1 MSISLFANNI
11 QTTLATSITS
21 SQTSVTLVS
30 AAGLPSPT
38 SGQYFVMTFTNGATN
53 EVVWVTNVTGSVIT
67 CIRAREGTSASSFAS
82 GSFASC
88 FPTAGTMQNIVQID
102 QLQNGAYTFANGA
115 GTANALTATIASNL
129 TVVPNGFQFVI
140 NAANANTGAAT
151 LNLTLNPT
159 IAGASPI
166 STGAL
171 PIYQNGNFP
180 LTGGEITGTN
190 YLCLISY
197 NSNYNG
203 GLGAFVLEN
212 PYNPV
217 VGVVGITQ
225 VQDQYFTYNT
235 SGGSADALTLTVP
248 AGLGALTD
256 GAVVVF
262 RNTVSSNATTT
273 PTLNVTYGSTST
285 GATVIKKY
293 NNQSLSAG
301 DTGGVGYVCQLVY
314 SSSASAWMLLN
325 PAPGVAGGVT
335 SITAGTGIT
344 ASSPSGAVTLTNSGV
359 ITVNGS
365 AGTVTVTPTSI
376 GALSL
381 NSTGDQTVNTGS
393 GHVIFTNYIEPNA
406 VIIGGS
412 GVVYPGVQVYSSGV
426 GGGFV
431 GVLTPT
437 SIQFATIDGG
447 TAIQTASGANLY
459 AKVANQICW
468 IADSLGSLT
477 IANNLTA
484 SSNLYVTYGTGYKP
498 GGGSWS
504 VPVSDERLKENITPL
519 SGALNFI
526 TKLNPVTFDLKI
538 PTENEPTVG
547 FIAQEVQKILPL
559 CVTSR
564 EPTKEET
571 KYVSD
576 KVLTYGFHGDMT
588 AYLVGAIKE
597 LNLKQVEL
605 ETKINIQAAYIAA
618 LQAKV

>member
-1 MSISLFANNI
+1 MATLLFANNI

-21 SQTSVTLVS
+21 TQTSVTLAS
-30 AAGLPSPT
+30 TAGLPNPT
-38 SGQYFVMTFTNGATN
+38 TGQYFIMTFTNGSTN
-53 EVVWVTNVTGSVIT
+53 EVVWVTAVSGSTIT
-67 CIRAREGTSASSFAS
+67 CVRAQEGTSANAFAF
-82 GSFASC
+82 GSYASC
-88 FPTAGTMQNIVQID
+88 FPTAGTMQDLIQID
-102 QLQNGAYTFANGA
+102 QLQNGSYTFANGA
-115 GTANALTATIASNL
+115 GIANALTATISSNL
-129 TVVPNGFQFVI
+129 TSLSNGFQFVV

-151 LNLTLNPT
+151 LNLTLSST
-159 IAGASPI
+159 IAGGGSI

-171 PIYQNGNFP
+171 PIYKNGNSS
-180 LTGGEITGTN
+180 LTGGEITGSN
-190 YLCLISY
+190 YLCLMTY

-203 GLGAFVLEN
+203 GSGAFVLEN
-212 PYNPV
+212 PYNAV
-217 VGVVGITQ
+217 TGVVGITQ
-225 VQDQYFTYNT
+225 VQDEYFTYNAV
-235 SGGSADALTLTVP
+235 GGSSDALTLNVP
-248 AGLGALTD
+248 AGLTSLVD
-256 GAVVVF
+256 GAVVTF
-262 RNTVSSNATTT
+262 RNTVAANSTTT
-273 PTLNVTYGSTST
+273 PTLNVTYGSTAT

-293 NNQSLSAG
+293 ASVPLSAG

-314 SSSASAWMLLN
+314 SSAASAWMLLN

-365 AGTVTVTPTSI
+365 AGAVTVTPTSI
-376 GALSL
+376 GALALS
-381 NSTGDQTVNTGS
+381 STGDQTVNTGS
-393 GHVIFTNYIEPNA
+393 GHVIFTSYIEPSA

-412 GVVYPGVQVYSSGV
+412 GVVYPGIQVYSSGV

-437 SIQFATIDGG
+437 SVQFATIDGG
-447 TAIQTASGANLY
+447 TAIQTNSGANLY
-459 AKVANQICW
+459 AKVANQLCW

-477 IANNLTA
+477 ISNNLTA

-504 VPVSDERLKENITPL
+504 VPISDKRLKENIT
-519 SGALNFI
+519 ALTGSLDFI
-526 TKLNPVTFDLKI
+526 NKLNPVTFDLKI

-547 FIAQEVQKILPL
+547 FIAQEVQKVLPL

-564 EPTKEET
+564 EPTKEEA

-597 LNLKQVEL
+597 LNAMVE
-605 ETKINIQAAYIAA
+605 NQAAQIAA
-618 LQAKV
+618 LNKKVGL